1 MKALAVLLAAAAV
14 LPLSAQTAPGVRF
27 HLLAPTGELRDL
39 TGGQP
44 GLGAAAFVTIPLS
57 RGLVLRPLVGVQ
69 ALPKGDTAGLP
80 GTKSSAYTTDLML
93 EGLWFP
99 DEDPDRGAYLLAA
112 VGGQQ
117 WRVSATGASPSSRS
131 ATRIGAS
138 GGIGFQFSPRL
149 GVEARIVWS
158 PVETDLTATGLMVA
172 ATVRF

>member
-1 MKALAVLLAAAAV
+1 MKVLAVLLAAVAV
-14 LPLSAQTAPGVRF
+14 LPLSAQAAPGVRL
-27 HLLAPTGELRDL
+27 HLLGPWGELRNT

-69 ALPKGDTAGLP
+69 VVPKGSTAGLP
-80 GTKSSAYTTDLML
+80 GTKSSAASTELMM
-93 EGLWFP
+93 EALWFP
-99 DEDPDRGAYLLAA
+99 DEEPDRGTYLLGAM
-112 VGGQQ
+112 GGQQ

-138 GGIGFQFSPRL
+138 GGLGFQFSPRL
-149 GVEARIVWS
+149 GVEARIFWS
-158 PVETDLTATGLMVA
+158 PVETDLTATGLMIA